1 VLAHGGECC
10 GVHANGVRSLDGLL
24 IDVDAGYMH
33 SACIAVTVSTVRKDM
48 EGRHGGLASLSARCW
63 VLREH
68 ASVSLRTKR

>member
-48 EGRHGGLASLSARCW
+48 EGRHGGLAGLSARCW

-68 ASVSLRTKR
+68 ASVAFRRR

>member
-33 SACIAVTVSTVRKDM
+33 SAWLSHELVRLALQAWKGRVGVSQVCRHAVGS
-48 EGRHGGLASLSARCW
+48 
-63 VLREH
+63 
-68 ASVSLRTKR
+68 